1 MTADAPARHADP
13 CPDEAAALAAEPA
26 TPRTPRIDPRKGR
39 PVRRESALDL
49 IGAADLACRVPLRAM
64 CAASG
69 LTEPTVRSGLAKMGM
84 RAGGLPAFVDI
95 TAEDYAALNVLA
107 ERRGRET
114 ALAHYVADEYA
125 KAVRRK
131 GGLPIDPSALDFVH
145 APDVAPSDA
154 RHGATPK
161 LAKLDPRRLA
171 ILTAAHAALGLP
183 DLSATIAAIWPRD
196 PADPSRLIPA
206 PARPIIAG
214 RGGQQVTVAGPV
226 CGSPA
231 VCAHP
236 VAPQVRGAL
245 DLWAAA
251 RGEG

>member
-1 MTADAPARHADP
+1 MTADAPARTCAPDP

-26 TPRTPRIDPRKGR
+26 TPRIDPRKGR

-69 LTEPTVRSGLAKMGM
+69 LTEPTVRSGLAKMGV
-84 RAGGLPAFVDI
+84 RAGDLPTFADI
-95 TAEDYAALNVLA
+95 TAEDYAELSTLA
-107 ERRGRET
+107 ARRGR
-114 ALAHYVADEYA
+114 ASKILDYFNDERA
-125 KAVRRK
+125 KAIRRA
-131 GGLPIDPSALDFVH
+131 GGPPIEPASFDFIH
-145 APDVAPSDA
+145 APGVTPSDA

-161 LAKLDPRRLA
+161 LAKLDPRRLS

-196 PADPSRLIPA
+196 PTDPSRLIPA
-206 PARPIIAG
+206 PMRPIIAG
-214 RGGQQVTVAGPV
+214 RGGQQVTIAGPV

-245 DLWAAA
+245 DLWAAT

>member
-1 MTADAPARHADP
+1 MTADAPARTCAPDP
-13 CPDEAAALAAEPA
+13 CPDEATALAAEPA
-26 TPRTPRIDPRKGR
+26 TPRIDPRKGR

-49 IGAADLACRVPLRAM
+49 IGAADLARRVPLRAM

-107 ERRGRET
+107 ERRGRRT
-114 ALAHYVADEYA
+114 ALANYVADERA
-125 KAVRRK
+125 KAIRRA
-131 GGLPIDPSALDFVH
+131 GGPPIEPAAFTFMH
-145 APDVAPSDA
+145 APDVPPSDA
-154 RHGATPK
+154 RAGATPK
-161 LAKLDPRRLA
+161 LAKLDPWRLS
-171 ILTAAHAALGLP
+171 ILADAHAALGLP

-214 RGGQQVTVAGPV
+214 RGGQQVTIAGPV

>member
-1 MTADAPARHADP
+1 MTADAPARTCAPDP
-13 CPDEAAALAAEPA
+13 CPDEAAALAAE
-26 TPRTPRIDPRKGR
+26 PRTPRIDPRKGR

-69 LTEPTVRSGLAKMGM
+69 LTEPTVRSGLAKMGV
-84 RAGGLPAFVDI
+84 RAGNLPTWGKVTVD
-95 TAEDYAALNVLA
+95 DDAALW
-107 ERRGRET
+107 
-114 ALAHYVADEYA
+114 AL
-125 KAVRRK
+125 AVRRGQGEALVRYLNDERAK
-131 GGLPIDPSALDFVH
+131 AIRRAGGLPIDPSALAFVH

-161 LAKLDPRRLA
+161 LAKLDPRRLS

-196 PADPSRLIPA
+196 PTDPSRLIPA

-214 RGGQQVTVAGPV
+214 KGGQQVTVAGPV

>member
-13 CPDEAAALAAEPA
+13 TADEAAALAAEPA

-84 RAGGLPAFVDI
+84 RAGGLPAFTDVS
-95 TAEDYAALNVLA
+95 AEDYAALNVLA
-107 ERRGRET
+107 ERRGREV

-131 GGLPIDPSALDFVH
+131 GGLPIDPSALAFVH

-161 LAKLDPRRLA
+161 LAKLDPHRLA
-171 ILTAAHAALGLP
+171 ILTAAHTALGLP

-196 PADPSRLIPA
+196 PTDPSKLIPA
-206 PARPIIAG
+206 PMRPIIAG

>member
-13 CPDEAAALAAEPA
+13 TADEAAALAAEP
-26 TPRTPRIDPRKGR
+26 RTPRFDPRKGR

-49 IGAADLACRVPLRAM
+49 IGAADLARRVPLRAM

-69 LTEPTVRSGLAKMGM
+69 LTEPTVRSGLAKMGL
-84 RAGGLPAFVDI
+84 RAGDLPGFADI
-95 TAEDYAALNVLA
+95 TAADYAELSTLA
-107 ERRGRET
+107 ERRGR
-114 ALAHYVADEYA
+114 AGKLFAYMHDERA
-125 KAVRRK
+125 KAIRRA
-131 GGLPIDPSALDFVH
+131 GGPPIEPASFDFVH
-145 APDVAPSDA
+145 APDVTPSDTRA
-154 RHGATPK
+154 GATPK
-161 LAKLDPRRLA
+161 LAKLDTRRLE
-171 ILTAAHAALGLP
+171 ILTAAHASLGLP

-196 PADPSRLIPA
+196 PTDPSRLIPA

-214 RGGQQVTVAGPV
+214 KGGQQVTVAGPV

-245 DLWAAA
+245 DLWAAT

>member
-1 MTADAPARHADP
+1 MTDDAPARHADP
-13 CPDEAAALAAEPA
+13 TADEAAALAAEPA
-26 TPRTPRIDPRKGR
+26 TPRVDPRKGR

-84 RAGGLPAFVDI
+84 RAGDLPAFAGI
-95 TAEDYAALNVLA
+95 TAADYAELSTLA
-107 ERRGRET
+107 ARRGR
-114 ALAHYVADEYA
+114 AGKIIDYLNDERA
-125 KAVRRK
+125 KAVRRA
-131 GGLPIDPSALDFVH
+131 GGLPIDPSALVFVH

-161 LAKLDPRRLA
+161 LAKLDPRRLS
-171 ILTAAHAALGLP
+171 ILTAAHASLGLP

-196 PADPSRLIPA
+196 PADPSKLIPA

-214 RGGQQVTVAGPV
+214 KGGQQVTVAGPV

-245 DLWAAA
+245 DLWAAT

>member
-1 MTADAPARHADP
+1 MTDDAPARHADP
-13 CPDEAAALAAEPA
+13 TADEAAALAAEPA

-69 LTEPTVRSGLAKMGM
+69 LTEPTVRSGLSKMGM
-84 RAGGLPAFVDI
+84 RAGDLPVFADI
-95 TAEDYAALNVLA
+95 TAADYAELA
-107 ERRGRET
+107 TLAARRGR
-114 ALAHYVADEYA
+114 AGKLFAYMHDERA
-125 KAVRRK
+125 KAIRRA
-131 GGLPIDPSALDFVH
+131 GGPPIEPASFDFVH

-161 LAKLDPRRLA
+161 LAKLDPRRLS
-171 ILTAAHAALGLP
+171 ILTAAHASLGLP

-196 PADPSRLIPA
+196 PTDPSRLIPA
-206 PARPIIAG
+206 PMRPIIAG
-214 RGGQQVTVAGPV
+214 KGGQQVTVAGPV

>member
-1 MTADAPARHADP
+1 MTAPARRTDP
-13 CPDEAAALAAEPA
+13 TADEATALAAEPA
-26 TPRTPRIDPRKGR
+26 TPRIDPRKGR

-49 IGAADLACRVPLRAM
+49 IGAADLARRVPLRAM

-84 RAGGLPAFVDI
+84 RAGDLPCFADI
-95 TAEDYAALNVLA
+95 TAADYAALNVLA

-125 KAVRRK
+125 RAVRRR
-131 GGLPIDPSALDFVH
+131 GGLPIDPSTLAFVH

-161 LAKLDPRRLA
+161 LAKLDTRRLE
-171 ILTAAHAALGLP
+171 ILTAAHAALGQA

-196 PADPSRLIPA
+196 PEDPSRLIPA
-206 PARPIIAG
+206 PMRPIIAG